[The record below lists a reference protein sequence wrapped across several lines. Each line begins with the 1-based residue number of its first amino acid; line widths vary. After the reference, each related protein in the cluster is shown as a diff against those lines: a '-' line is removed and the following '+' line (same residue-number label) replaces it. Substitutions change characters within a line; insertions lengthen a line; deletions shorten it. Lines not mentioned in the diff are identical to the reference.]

1 MRIYNPGQKLPDK
14 SEKKLKHV
22 SKMKSK
28 NPRPQNSMLIV
39 LEIELSFEHWNW
51 GQGEE
56 IITICL
62 DIFWPGLSEEIL
74 NLVNFIK

>member
-39 LEIELSFEHWNW
+39 LEIELSFQH
-51 GQGEE
+51 
-56 IITICL
+56 
-62 DIFWPGLSEEIL
+62 
-74 NLVNFIK
+74 